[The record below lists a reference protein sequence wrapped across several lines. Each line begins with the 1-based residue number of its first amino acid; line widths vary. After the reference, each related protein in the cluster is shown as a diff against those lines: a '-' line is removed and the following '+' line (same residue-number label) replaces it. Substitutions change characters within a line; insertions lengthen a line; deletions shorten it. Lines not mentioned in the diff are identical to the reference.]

1 MIFICISFLFFSGP
15 SVAKARRKVVP
26 LLPQTCLF
34 DIPDDYKTTLDG
46 TRFLLRD
53 ESIAR
58 RERLLMFSSDR
69 QLDLLF
75 NSPIIYI
82 DGTFSKSP
90 PNFLQIYIIHAIYF
104 DICKQW
110 CSYFKTILFY

>member
-1 MIFICISFLFFSGP
+1 MVCLLRIDIQLYFFSFLSGP

-26 LLPQTCLF
+26 LLPQTCVF
-34 DIPDDYKTTLDG
+34 DISDDYKTTIDG
-46 TRFLLRD
+46 NRFLLAD
-53 ESIAR
+53 EILVR

-75 NSPIIYI
+75 HSPVVYM

-90 PNFLQIYIIHAIYF
+90 PHFKQIYIRVIPPYI
-104 DICKQW
+104 
-110 CSYFKTILFY
+110 